1 MIKGFDQETQPLND
15 YEMGVLLPL
24 LVRGLRTK
32 IGRENDVTNKHIVN
46 TLKGSYKLNDAR
58 VRKIINHIRTNDLIP
73 GLIATSEGYF
83 IAQSE
88 AELLEYEE
96 SLKGREDA
104 IRAVRLSIAR
114 QRRILYEQKREEKQS
129 SLFNK

>member
-32 IGRENDVTNKHIVN
+32 IGRENAVTNKHIVSS
-46 TLKGSYKLNDAR
+46 LKGSYKLNDAR

-73 GLIATSEGYF
+73 GLIANSDGYF

-88 AELLEYEE
+88 AELFEVRR
-96 SLKGREDA
+96 KPK
-104 IRAVRLSIAR
+104 RA
-114 QRRILYEQKREEKQS
+114 
-129 SLFNK
+129 

>member
-32 IGRENDVTNKHIVN
+32 IGRENAVTNKHIVN

-58 VRKIINHIRTNDLIP
+58 VRKDYKPHKDKRPYT
-73 GLIATSEGYF
+73 GLNSHFRRVFYRPKRSGTIGVRR
-83 IAQSE
+83 
-88 AELLEYEE
+88 
-96 SLKGREDA
+96 KPK
-104 IRAVRLSIAR
+104 RA
-114 QRRILYEQKREEKQS
+114 
-129 SLFNK
+129 

>member
-15 YEMGVLLPL
+15 YETGVLLPL
-24 LVRGLRTK
+24 LVSGLRTK
-32 IGRENDVTNKHIVN
+32 VGRGSAVTNKHIVN
-46 TLKGSYKLNDAR
+46 ALKGTCKLNDAR

-73 GLIATSEGYF
+73 GLIATSDGYF
-83 IAQSE
+83 IAESE
-88 AELLEYEE
+88 TELLDYEE

-114 QRRILYEQKREEKQS
+114 QRRILYEQKRAEKQNT
-129 SLFNK
+129 LFK

>member
-32 IGRENDVTNKHIVN
+32 IGRENAVTNKHIVN

-73 GLIATSEGYF
+73 GLIGYF

>member
-32 IGRENDVTNKHIVN
+32 IGRENAVTNKHIVN

-58 VRKIINHIRTNDLIP
+58 VRKIINHIRTNDLNT
-73 GLIATSEGYF
+73 GLNSHFRRVFYRPKRSGTIGVRR
-83 IAQSE
+83 
-88 AELLEYEE
+88 
-96 SLKGREDA
+96 KPK
-104 IRAVRLSIAR
+104 RA
-114 QRRILYEQKREEKQS
+114 
-129 SLFNK
+129 

>member
-32 IGRENDVTNKHIVN
+32 IGRENAVTNKHIVN

-58 VRKIINHIRTNDLIP
+58 VRKIKPHKDKRPYT
-73 GLIATSEGYF
+73 GLNSHFRRVFYRPKRSGTIGVRR
-83 IAQSE
+83 
-88 AELLEYEE
+88 
-96 SLKGREDA
+96 KPK
-104 IRAVRLSIAR
+104 RA
-114 QRRILYEQKREEKQS
+114 
-129 SLFNK
+129 

>member
-32 IGRENDVTNKHIVN
+32 IGRENAVTNKHIVN

-58 VRKIINHIRTNDLIP
+58 VKPHKDKRPYTGLNSHFRRVFYRPKRSGTIGVRRKP
-73 GLIATSEGYF
+73 
-83 IAQSE
+83 
-88 AELLEYEE
+88 
-96 SLKGREDA
+96 K
-104 IRAVRLSIAR
+104 RA
-114 QRRILYEQKREEKQS
+114 
-129 SLFNK
+129 

>member
-32 IGRENDVTNKHIVN
+32 IGRENAVTNKHIVN

-58 VRKIINHIRTNDLIP
+58 VRTYT
-73 GLIATSEGYF
+73 GLNSHFRRVFYRPKRSGTIGVRR
-83 IAQSE
+83 
-88 AELLEYEE
+88 
-96 SLKGREDA
+96 KPK
-104 IRAVRLSIAR
+104 RA
-114 QRRILYEQKREEKQS
+114 
-129 SLFNK
+129 

>member
-32 IGRENDVTNKHIVN
+32 IGRENAVTNKHIVN

-58 VRKIINHIRTNDLIP
+58 VRKIIKRPYT
-73 GLIATSEGYF
+73 GLNSHFRRVFYRPKRSGTIGVRR
-83 IAQSE
+83 
-88 AELLEYEE
+88 
-96 SLKGREDA
+96 KPK
-104 IRAVRLSIAR
+104 RA
-114 QRRILYEQKREEKQS
+114 
-129 SLFNK
+129 